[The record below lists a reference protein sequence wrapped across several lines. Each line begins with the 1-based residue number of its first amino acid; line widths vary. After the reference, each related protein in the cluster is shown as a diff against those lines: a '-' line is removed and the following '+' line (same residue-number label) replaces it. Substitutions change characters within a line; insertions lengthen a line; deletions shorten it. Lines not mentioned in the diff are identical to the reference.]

1 VPASPGPAP
10 ETSVAPTQAGVPAP
24 IAPSE
29 GTVLPKQRTLAL
41 GFSWLPV
48 EQADAYVLEIEER
61 GPAGWLPSVRKPA
74 RLAATTVELERI
86 APEASDVRWR
96 VRAVLA
102 GREGQ
107 PSAWVTLR

>member
-1 VPASPGPAP
+1 
-10 ETSVAPTQAGVPAP
+10 
-24 IAPSE
+24 
-29 GTVLPKQRTLAL
+29 
-41 GFSWLPV
+41 
-48 EQADAYVLEIEER
+48 
-61 GPAGWLPSVRKPA
+61 VRKPA